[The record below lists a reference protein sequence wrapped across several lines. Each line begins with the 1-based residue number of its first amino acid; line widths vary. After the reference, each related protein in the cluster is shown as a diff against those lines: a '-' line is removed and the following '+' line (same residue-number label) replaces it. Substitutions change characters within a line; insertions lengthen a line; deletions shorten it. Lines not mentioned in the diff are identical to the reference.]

1 MAFIILLITFVVFLS
16 AFVIFTV
23 VNIKMSAETFNKLC
37 SKKVSRI
44 AKRNKYLAIANLN
57 ISNYSREKL
66 GINHVVFGSKYIY
79 LVTDYMLKGVVSGE
93 VNDNSW
99 VYYNNIKRTTHYV
112 SNLNM
117 ISDKNIQ
124 EFAGI
129 LGIKEDFIVSISLI
143 PNECDFKINGLVSDR
158 KFVVHYSS
166 LNRCIKKL
174 EQDDVDSLDKN
185 QTYEQ
190 FKTIEKRNEEGQNN

>member
-1 MAFIILLITFVVFLS
+1 MT
-16 AFVIFTV
+16 
-23 VNIKMSAETFNKLC
+23 AETFNKLC

-44 AKRNKYLAIANLN
+44 AKRNQFLVVANLN

-66 GINHVVFGSKYIY
+66 GINHVIFGSKYIY
-79 LVTDYMLKGVVSGE
+79 LVTDYMLKGFVSGE
-93 VNDNSW
+93 ANDNSW
-99 VYYNNIKRTTHYV
+99 VYYNTQKRKNQYV

-117 ISDKNIQ
+117 ISSKNIR

-129 LGIKEDFIVSISLI
+129 LGIKEDFIISISLI
-143 PNECDFKINGLVSDR
+143 PNDCDFKINGLKQDHMLL
-158 KFVVHYSS
+158 VHFSS

-174 EQDDVDSLDKN
+174 EQDNIDSLDKN

-190 FKTIEKRNEEGQNN
+190 FKTIEKRNEEAKIS